1 MRIAGQDSSIPAPA
15 AGGEARGRRCIL
27 SRMGL
32 AGATEKYRLGERI
45 GGGGMAEV
53 FEATLVGVAGF
64 ERPVAV
70 KRMLP
75 ALSSDPTFGAMF
87 VNEARIASLLHH
99 ANIVTVLDFDRDGD
113 GRFFLVMELIRG
125 MDLRQLVDSGLLPVE
140 VSVHITCEMLR
151 GLDYAHELEHDGKRL
166 GIVHRDISP
175 HNVMISWDGQ
185 VKLVDFGI
193 AKAVAA
199 TGVSRSGTLKGM
211 LAYMSPEQAGALELD
226 GRSDVFAVGVV
237 LHELLT
243 GERLFRGSTEP
254 EVLARVLTQPIPR
267 PGERRAGVPPAFDAA
282 GMSMLE
288 RDRDRRAASAH
299 HALEALLETA
309 SARGG
314 LELERLL
321 GERFPDRARKRRPA
335 TAGSAGRPS
344 GRPLATPS
352 DPTAVTGTPSGSPPP
367 PAPPIAG
374 ASGEG
379 TLPAR
384 PASIGTLTTR
394 APEVANPVELPA
406 APRPPA
412 RPWRAGLLL
421 ALVAAAA
428 TVGALLLYKTRGDR
442 GETVAAEPSLPAAP
456 ADAAD
461 ALAPIAIADAAPQ
474 PVPTAPA
481 PADAAP
487 KPRGDRAGSGGRKEK
502 DRTPGLLE
510 VRVEPW
516 AVVSVDGRGYGQ
528 TPADIKLSPG
538 PHRVSLKNR
547 EAGKAETVP
556 VTIQS
561 GRTTPLHRNWD

>member
-1 MRIAGQDSSIPAPA
+1 
-15 AGGEARGRRCIL
+15 
-27 SRMGL
+27 MGL

-53 FEATLVGVAGF
+53 FEATLIGVAGF

-87 VNEARIASLLHH
+87 INEARIASLLHH
-99 ANIVTVLDFDRDGD
+99 ANIVTVLDFDRDGE

-125 MDLRQLVDSGLLPVE
+125 MDLRQLADAGSLPIE
-140 VSVHITCEMLR
+140 VAVHIACEMLR

-199 TGVSRSGTLKGM
+199 TGVSRSGTLKGK

-237 LHELLT
+237 LHELIA

-267 PGERRAGVPPAFDAA
+267 PGDKRPGVPPALDDAVM
-282 GMSMLE
+282 GMLQ
-288 RDRDRRAASAH
+288 RDRDRRFAGAH
-299 HALEALLETA
+299 DALEALLASA

-335 TAGSAGRPS
+335 TAASGGGSP
-344 GRPLATPS
+344 PLATPT
-352 DPTAVTGTPSGSPPP
+352 DPTAVPDTPSGSPPP
-367 PAPPIAG
+367 PAPPPSSAAG
-374 ASGEG
+374 DR

-384 PASIGTLTTR
+384 PASLKTLTAPSTR
-394 APEVANPVELPA
+394 EV
-406 APRPPA
+406 PPA
-412 RPWRAGLLL
+412 PVRPWRAGLLVVVL
-421 ALVAAAA
+421 AAAA
-428 TVGALLLYKTRGDR
+428 TAGVLLLWKTRGAER
-442 GETVAAEPSLPAAP
+442 ERAVNEPSLAPPPADASPPITIDAAVPAAP
-456 ADAAD
+456 
-461 ALAPIAIADAAPQ
+461 PDAAPR
-474 PVPTAPA
+474 PDKPA
-481 PADAAP
+481 AAH
-487 KPRGDRAGSGGRKEK
+487 KDSKE
-502 DRTPGLLE
+502 REPGLLE

-516 AVVSVDGRGYGQ
+516 AEVSVDGKKFVP

-538 PHRVSLKNR
+538 PHRVSLRNK
-547 EAGKAETVP
+547 EAGKSETLP
-556 VTIQS
+556 VTIRS
-561 GRTTPLHRNWD
+561 GRTTPIHRDWN

>member
-1 MRIAGQDSSIPAPA
+1 
-15 AGGEARGRRCIL
+15 
-27 SRMGL
+27 MGL

-87 VNEARIASLLHH
+87 VNEARLASLLHH
-99 ANIVTVLDFDRDGD
+99 ANIVTVLDFDRDGE

-125 MDLRQLVDSGLLPVE
+125 MDLRQLVDSGVLPVE
-140 VSVHITCEMLR
+140 VSVHIACEMLR
-151 GLDYAHELEHDGKRL
+151 GLDYAHELEHDDKRL

-199 TGVSRSGTLKGM
+199 TGVSRSGTLKGK

-267 PGERRAGVPPAFDAA
+267 PSERRAGVPPPVDDAVM
-282 GMSMLE
+282 GMLE
-288 RDRDRRAASAH
+288 RDRDRRVASAH
-299 HALEALLETA
+299 DALEALLATA

-321 GERFPDRARKRRPA
+321 GERFPDRARKRRAATAASAPPGGRPPA
-335 TAGSAGRPS
+335 TP
-344 GRPLATPS
+344 T
-352 DPTAVTGTPSGSPPP
+352 DPTSVPDTPSGSPPP
-367 PAPPIAG
+367 PAPPIA
-374 ASGEG
+374 AEQA

-384 PASIGTLTTR
+384 PASIGTIASHPVETPASR
-394 APEVANPVELPA
+394 AP
-406 APRPPA
+406 

-428 TVGALLLYKTRGDR
+428 TAGALLLYKTRGADPAKLTS
-442 GETVAAEPSLPAAP
+442 EPALPAPADAAAAAIPLVVPDAAPVPAAP
-456 ADAAD
+456 ADAA
-461 ALAPIAIADAAPQ
+461 PQ
-474 PVPTAPA
+474 PRPERT
-481 PADAAP
+481 
-487 KPRGDRAGSGGRKEK
+487 STGGRKEK

-516 AVVSVDGRGYGQ
+516 AEVSVDGKRYGP

-547 EAGKAETVP
+547 EAGKSETVP
-556 VTIQS
+556 VTIHS
-561 GRTTPLHRNWD
+561 GRTTPLHRDWD

>member
-1 MRIAGQDSSIPAPA
+1 
-15 AGGEARGRRCIL
+15 
-27 SRMGL
+27 MGVS
-32 AGATEKYRLGERI
+32 GATEKYRLGDRI

-53 FEATLVGVAGF
+53 FEATLLGVAGF

-75 ALSSDPTFGAMF
+75 SLSSDATFGDMF
-87 VNEARIASLLHH
+87 INEARIASLLHH
-99 ANIVTVLDFDRDGD
+99 ANIVTVLDFDRDLE

-125 MDLRQLVDSGLLPVE
+125 MDLRQLADSGVLPIDVA
-140 VSVHITCEMLR
+140 VHISGEMLR
-151 GLDYAHELEHDGKRL
+151 GLDYAHELEHDGRRL

-199 TGVSRSGTLKGM
+199 TGVSRSGTLKGK

-237 LHELLT
+237 LHELIT

-267 PGERRAGVPPAFDAA
+267 PGEKRAGVPPLLDDAV
-282 GMSMLE
+282 MRMLE
-288 RDRDRRAASAH
+288 RDRDRRFASAH
-299 HALEALLETA
+299 DALEALLATA

-321 GERFPDRARKRRPA
+321 ADRFPDRARRRRPA
-335 TAGSAGRPS
+335 TAASGSGGAPI
-344 GRPLATPS
+344 ATPT
-352 DPTAVTGTPSGSPPP
+352 DPTSVPDTPSGSPPP
-367 PAPPIAG
+367 PAPPPGAAG
-374 ASGEG
+374 DR

-384 PASIGTLTTR
+384 PGSLKTLTAPPQSPRAGAPSPPR
-394 APEVANPVELPA
+394 APV
-406 APRPPA
+406 
-412 RPWRAGLLL
+412 RPWRAGLLV
-421 ALVAAAA
+421 ALLAAAA
-428 TVGALLLYKTRGDR
+428 TAGALLIYNARGATEER
-442 GETVAAEPSLPAAP
+442 AANEPSLAAP
-456 ADAAD
+456 ADAAP
-461 ALAPIAIADAAPQ
+461 ASAARAADASPPPAP
-474 PVPTAPA
+474 

-487 KPRGDRAGSGGRKEK
+487 PLHPEKAAPVAHKEK
-502 DRTPGLLE
+502 DREPGLLE

-516 AVVSVDGRGYGQ
+516 AEVSVDGKKYVP

-538 PHRVSLKNR
+538 THRVSLRNR
-547 EAGKAETVP
+547 EAGKNENVP
-556 VTIQS
+556 VTIRS
-561 GRTTPLHRNWD
+561 GRTTPIHRDWN